1 MTAPRG
7 RTDGGLPTVK
17 PGTRAVG
24 IAESTTDGRCV
35 LCGAVVRADRAVD
48 GVGFAS
54 ATVGACDATDAVLQ
68 LLDRLDRDDIRYLL
82 VSGVAPAW
90 FNILDLDRIAAVAG
104 RPVLSISYEASPG
117 LAPAIEREFEGAA
130 RKERLAAYDRLPP
143 RRRVEVNGE
152 ALFVRSVGLGGADGS
167 DESATPDGLSTPA
180 APDDVSTPAAPEPV
194 AHIVRAYTPTGGRPE
209 PVRVARLAARGA
221 QTWRA
226 ADTDR
231 HG

>member
-1 MTAPRG
+1 M
-7 RTDGGLPTVK
+7 K

-24 IAESTTDGRCV
+24 IAESTTDDRCL

-54 ATVGACDATDAVLQ
+54 ATVGTCDATDAILR

-90 FNILDLDRIAAVAG
+90 FNILDLDRIAAVAD

-143 RRRVEVNGE
+143 RRRVEVTGE
-152 ALFVRSVGLGGADGS
+152 TLFVRSVGFGDTDAGDETAAS
-167 DESATPDGLSTPA
+167 DDASAPA
-180 APDDVSTPAAPEPV
+180 ASEAV

-221 QTWRA
+221 QTWHA
-226 ADTDR
+226 ADADR